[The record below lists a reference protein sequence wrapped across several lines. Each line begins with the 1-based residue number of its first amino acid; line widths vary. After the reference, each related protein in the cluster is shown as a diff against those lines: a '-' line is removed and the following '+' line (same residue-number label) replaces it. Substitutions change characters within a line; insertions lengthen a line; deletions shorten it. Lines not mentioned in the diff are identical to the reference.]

1 MKRFLKIV
9 AIVTC
14 SITMLTMPSKAD
26 FGVAFGISGIAA
38 TFDTSG
44 SEREGNSSNTNTATE
59 TITKST
65 SNDAVYAEGFLEALW
80 KGENVG
86 LTIGMTKVPGT
97 AVLGA
102 QARTDTASESGKE
115 TNPDAKEYKAKAKVS
130 DYTQI
135 YIEPTF
141 YISDNFGIF
150 AKAGISSLTVNTMED
165 LASGTDSSTYG
176 DADIDGDTFGVG
188 IRTLS
193 EEGILL
199 KLEYF
204 ETSFDTITL
213 DSSTGN
219 KNRIKADVEEEAI
232 KLSVGYQF

>member
-1 MKRFLKIV
+1 MNRFLKII
-9 AIVTC
+9 AMVTC
-14 SITMLTMPSKAD
+14 MATMLAMPVKAD
-26 FGVAFGISGIAA
+26 FGVAFGISGVAA
-38 TFDTSG
+38 TLDTSG

-59 TITKST
+59 THKKSV

-80 KGENVG
+80 QGEHVG

-102 QARTDTASESGKE
+102 QARTDTTSDANE
-115 TNPDAKEYKAKAKVS
+115 TNQDDSEYKAKAKVS

-141 YISDNFGIF
+141 YINENFGVF
-150 AKAGISSLTVNTMED
+150 VKAGISSLTVNTMESI
-165 LASGTDSSTYG
+165 ASGTDSSTYG

-188 IRTLS
+188 IRTIS

-199 KLEYF
+199 KL
-204 ETSFDTITL
+204 
-213 DSSTGN
+213 
-219 KNRIKADVEEEAI
+219 
-232 KLSVGYQF
+232 